1 MPSYVMLMKLT
12 AAGAAR
18 LEESPARIAAAK
30 KAFAELGGEVT
41 SFHITMGEYDFV
53 AVGEAPN
60 DLCAMAFAAIM
71 AKSGSVTVTT
81 MKGFSEA
88 QWPFILEAN
97 PEFLIGGDMAVPWTG
112 KAGRKTLTDDAGA

>member
-30 KAFAELGGEVT
+30 DAFASLGGEVT

-53 AVGEAPN
+53 AVGELPN
-60 DLCAMAFAAIM
+60 DLCAMAFAAVM
-71 AKSGSVTVTT
+71 AKSGAVSVTT
-81 MKGFSEA
+81 MKGFSEE
-88 QWPFILEAN
+88 QWPFILDAD
-97 PEFLIGGDMAVPWTG
+97 PELLIRGAVVTPYTG
-112 KAGRKTLTDDAGA
+112 KAGRKTLTGDAGA